1 MGDVAG
7 SIGASVVHGARWDG
21 GRGRT
26 GLFSHP
32 GPVPHSPW
40 MFCGLSMTKFP
51 FQTTDKLT
59 GRSLMS
65 FPS

>member
-1 MGDVAG
+1 MQTTV
-7 SIGASVVHGARWDG
+7 RDG
-21 GRGRT
+21 ERG
-26 GLFSHP
+26 GLEAVGGTRLLSHP
-32 GPVPHSPW
+32 HPIPHSPW
-40 MFCGLSMTKFP
+40 MFWGLSMTKFP

>member
-1 MGDVAG
+1 MQTAVGVAERG
-7 SIGASVVHGARWDG
+7 ELDPG
-21 GRGRT
+21 GGTRPR
-26 GLFSHP
+26 SHP
-32 GPVPHSPW
+32 HPIPHSPW
-40 MFCGLSMTKFP
+40 MFWGLSMTKFP

>member
-1 MGDVAG
+1 MQTTVRDGERG
-7 SIGASVVHGARWDG
+7 GLEVVG
-21 GRGRT
+21 GT
-26 GLFSHP
+26 GLLSHP
-32 GPVPHSPW
+32 HPIPHSPW
-40 MFCGLSMTKFP
+40 MFWGLSMTKFP